1 MKEFFTKL
9 FDKIKSLMLFKEED
23 DDAHEFKPILA
34 EIEDSPINPIGPAMF
49 WTIMLFMLIAS
60 LWMYFGKVDIV
71 ITAKGTVIP
80 DGEEK
85 IVQSLEKGVVKTI
98 DVLEG
103 DHVEKGQVLAT
114 IIPQE
119 EEPYLELN
127 NLREEEK
134 ILRETLKAKSYNL
147 SLAKDKLNRLR
158 EVVDIIPKDRYE
170 QVLEEHSNL
179 SHEVAQTRAS
189 LSEVRNKMQ
198 QIKKQTQIILAPVD
212 GNVNKILVHTIGG
225 VVTPAE
231 KLMTIVPD
239 NVPVKIKAT
248 VMNNDIGFIET
259 DMPVSIKVDT
269 YNFQKYGILEGVVT
283 LVGSNCVKDE
293 RLGEIFEVYIK
304 PQNHTLMVEGKEQSI
319 KTGMTTTNE
328 IKIGKRR
335 IIEFF
340 IYPLIKYLDESIKV
354 Q

>member
-1 MKEFFTKL
+1 MKKFLTKL
-9 FDKIKSLMLFKEED
+9 FDKIKTYLLFKEED

-34 EIEDSPINPIGPAMF
+34 EIEENPISPLGPMVF

-71 ITAKGTVIP
+71 ITARGTVIP

-85 IVQSLEKGVVKTI
+85 IVQSLEKGVVRTI
-98 DVLEG
+98 NVLEG
-103 DHVEKGQVLAT
+103 DYVEKGQVLIT

-134 ILRETLKAKSYNL
+134 ILNETLKARNYNHK
-147 SLAKDKLNRLR
+147 LAQDKLKRLK
-158 EVVDIIPKDRYE
+158 EVEDIIPKDRFD
-170 QVLEEHSNL
+170 QVLEETSNL
-179 SHEVAQTRAS
+179 SHEVAQTKAS
-189 LSEVRNKMQ
+189 LAEVRNKMQ
-198 QIKKQTQIILAPVD
+198 QIRKQTQIITAPVN
-212 GNVNKILVHTIGG
+212 GYVNKILVHTIGG

-231 KLMTIVPD
+231 QLMTIVPD

-248 VMNNDIGFIET
+248 VLNNDIGFVEK

-269 YNFQKYGILEGVVT
+269 YNFQKYGILDGVVT
-283 LVGSNCVKDE
+283 LVGSNSIQDE

-304 PQNHTLMVEGKEQSI
+304 PKNHTLMVEGKEQSI
-319 KTGMTTTNE
+319 KIGMTTTNE